1 MSVEKIVIQQQ
12 QTDGSYNELWPKTNS
27 YTKEESNQLYD
38 YKIGDIKC
46 TTREKSLNWLECN
59 GKSIDGEEY
68 PELTSIL
75 GDIGPSMNIQNLSVL
90 EGENLIANT
99 PPLSCYG
106 DGKWVVAYLVDSNDR
121 GILRIKYSSSL
132 NGPWTTK
139 DIWTS
144 YSPAYYCVL
153 NSLTFGNGYW
163 VIAGA
168 ISNSSK
174 SKWKAVYSTD
184 LINWENFSWRD
195 GTQRS
200 IGMQFSEGKFACVGQ
215 YPYNGYYTALF
226 DSPVSERTMV
236 DVGAGSSHGR
246 NREGQLQ
253 ALYNNGYIWS
263 IRSQYPSVRYQNS
276 TMSSGNE
283 VAIWNDGY
291 TGTSHTV
298 LYSQAYGDGYYV
310 VGGIK
315 YDTEVS
321 FYGAIAYSTSF
332 SGSWKVV
339 KVFDSAVI
347 LIKKIDTGWL
357 AASKKGEIAL
367 SRDLKTWDFRLSS
380 NGEYYSMAYKNKQE
394 NLLSGLIVSQNTSS
408 LCNSEIFSS
417 GAVLPNIT
425 TDKSKNYIKA
435 K

>member
-1 MSVEKIVIQQQ
+1 M
-12 QTDGSYNELWPKTNS
+12 
-27 YTKEESNQLYD
+27 
-38 YKIGDIKC
+38 
-46 TTREKSLNWLECN
+46 
-59 GKSIDGEEY
+59 
-68 PELTSIL
+68 
-75 GDIGPSMNIQNLSVL
+75 
-90 EGENLIANT
+90 
-99 PPLSCYG
+99 
-106 DGKWVVAYLVDSNDR
+106 
-121 GILRIKYSSSL
+121 
-132 NGPWTTK
+132 
-139 DIWTS
+139 
-144 YSPAYYCVL
+144 
-153 NSLTFGNGYW
+153 
-163 VIAGA
+163 
-168 ISNSSK
+168 
-174 SKWKAVYSTD
+174 
-184 LINWENFSWRD
+184 
-195 GTQRS
+195 
-200 IGMQFSEGKFACVGQ
+200 
-215 YPYNGYYTALF
+215 
-226 DSPVSERTMV
+226 
-236 DVGAGSSHGR
+236 
-246 NREGQLQ
+246 
-253 ALYNNGYIWS
+253 
-263 IRSQYPSVRYQNS
+263 
-276 TMSSGNE
+276 
-283 VAIWNDGY
+283 
-291 TGTSHTV
+291 
-298 LYSQAYGDGYYV
+298 